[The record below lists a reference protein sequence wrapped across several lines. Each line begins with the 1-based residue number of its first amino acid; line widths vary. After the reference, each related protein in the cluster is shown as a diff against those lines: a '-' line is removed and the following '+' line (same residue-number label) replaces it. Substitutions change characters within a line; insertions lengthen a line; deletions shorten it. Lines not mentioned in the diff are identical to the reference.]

1 MKQILCVNVILLVSF
16 VVLMSLVPCSVRG
29 QDITRFEVEVAIG
42 PNFGKKKVEGCNIR
56 EGIDIILEAR
66 CNYSSHFD
74 FGLQFLVGAY
84 DLLYK
89 GRGVEETYRNM
100 ILQPVVDYNFRM
112 SKHVSSFVGGGLGMA
127 IVDVDLGY
135 NQFNSICF
143 TPRLGVELFKH
154 LRMTLDYRLLKWDL
168 SFWNCSVGFVLGGG
182 NKTRRH
188 H

>member
-1 MKQILCVNVILLVSF
+1 M
-16 VVLMSLVPCSVRG
+16 
-29 QDITRFEVEVAIG
+29 
-42 PNFGKKKVEGCNIR
+42 
-56 EGIDIILEAR
+56 
-66 CNYSSHFD
+66 
-74 FGLQFLVGAY
+74 
-84 DLLYK
+84 LYK

-112 SKHVSSFVGGGLGMA
+112 GKHVSSFVGGGLGMA

-154 LRMTLDYRLLKWDL
+154 LRMTFDYRLLKWDL

>member
-1 MKQILCVNVILLVSF
+1 M
-16 VVLMSLVPCSVRG
+16 
-29 QDITRFEVEVAIG
+29 
-42 PNFGKKKVEGCNIR
+42 
-56 EGIDIILEAR
+56 
-66 CNYSSHFD
+66 
-74 FGLQFLVGAY
+74 
-84 DLLYK
+84 LYK

-112 SKHVSSFVGGGLGMA
+112 GKHVSSFVGGGLGMA

-143 TPRLGVELFKH
+143 TPRLGGELFKH
-154 LRMTLDYRLLKWDL
+154 LRVTLDYRLLKWDL

>member
-16 VVLMSLVPCSVRG
+16 VVSMSFVPCSVWG

-100 ILQPVVDYNFRM
+100 ILQPVVTIIFVWANM
-112 SKHVSSFVGGGLGMA
+112 SLHL
-127 IVDVDLGY
+127 L
-135 NQFNSICF
+135 
-143 TPRLGVELFKH
+143 VE
-154 LRMTLDYRLLKWDL
+154 DWEWRLLMLIWGIISL
-168 SFWNCSVGFVLGGG
+168 IPSVLHLV
-182 NKTRRH
+182 
-188 H
+188 